1 MPDLLQDTFA
11 PVFPFE
17 HPTWTV
23 AVHLSG
29 GVLVAQN
36 IIAHHREDTYTENE
50 FKKKGNE
57 LSYSIVRDICKW
69 I

>member
-1 MPDLLQDTFA
+1 MADLFQDTFA

-36 IIAHHREDTYTENE
+36 VIAHHRKNAL
-50 FKKKGNE
+50 KQ
-57 LSYSIVRDICKW
+57 
-69 I
+69 